1 MSQTL
6 PSLNWLRVFE
16 AAARYQSFARAAN
29 ELNMSAAAV
38 SQQIRALEARLGAP
52 LFDRH
57 AHAVS
62 LTEMGQAYLPAVQQA
77 LVSLQEATDGLFGSA
92 KQQSVFIESVPLF
105 ADGVL
110 AQACAS
116 FRARHPEID
125 VTLTTD
131 LGGGQATRR
140 YHDLR
145 VIFGTPTGTDGLS
158 ERLLGERLYPVA
170 APALAAQVKEPA
182 DLLTH
187 SLIDVAQHRTGWAY
201 VFEKMGFVSRAAR
214 YIRTDSTVMA
224 AAIAREGGGIALA
237 RAPASDAVMR
247 AAGLVPCLEGFAL
260 EGAYAYHLTY
270 PSHPALRRP
279 AQLFRAHLL
288 EVCRALEGASRPG

>member
-1 MSQTL
+1 MSQPV

-16 AAARYQSFARAAN
+16 AAARYQSFARAAG

-38 SQQIRALEARLGAP
+38 SQQIRALEARLGTP

-62 LTEMGQAYLPAVQQA
+62 LTEMGQAYLPAVQHA
-77 LVSLQEATDGLFGSA
+77 LVSLQEATEGLFGSA
-92 KQQSVFIESVPLF
+92 QQQSVFIEAVPLF

-110 AQACAS
+110 AQVIAS
-116 FRARHPEID
+116 FRVLHPEVE

-158 ERLLGERLYPVA
+158 EWLLGERLYPVA
-170 APALAAQVKEPA
+170 TPALAAEVSDPA
-182 DLLTH
+182 DLLKH
-187 SLIDVAQHRTGWAY
+187 PLIDVAQHRTGWAY

-224 AAIAREGGGIALA
+224 AALAREGAGIALA

-247 AAGLVPCLEGFAL
+247 GAGLVPCLDGFML
-260 EGAYAYHLTY
+260 TGAYGYHLTY
-270 PSHPALRRP
+270 ADHPALRRP
-279 AQLFRAHLL
+279 AQLFRAHLHAACRTL
-288 EVCRALEGASRPG
+288 EAGP